1 VTGRFARFTT
11 SQPHSIDMRRLLPT
25 LLLASLAA
33 CGGGDPAQAGYDALG
48 SGDYEAAASSFTK
61 ALAGTQGAQRTD
73 LTLQLCQALAHTDA
87 GACVAKMKELD
98 AATELRVQD
107 YNVVVSELMSAG
119 AYVPATDV
127 LKLATSAFPGDEKL
141 VALIQKVGDAAAS
154 AGDGDALS
162 ALKGLGYVGND

>member
-1 VTGRFARFTT
+1 
-11 SQPHSIDMRRLLPT
+11 MRRLLPT

-48 SGDYEAAASSFTK
+48 SGDYAAAASSFTE

-98 AATELRVQD
+98 ASTELRVQD
-107 YNVVVSELMSAG
+107 YSVVVSELKSAK
-119 AYVPATDV
+119 AYAPATDV
-127 LKLATSAFPGDEKL
+127 LKLATAAFPGDEKL
-141 VALIQKVGDAAAS
+141 TAMIQDVGDAAKN
-154 AGDGDALS
+154 AGDSDALS
-162 ALKGLGYVGND
+162 ALKGLGYVGNE